1 MENSADKLEQPAWH
15 WDLLVGVLP
24 LLALSPMLI
33 YEAASLWSRDHLRF
47 FPLVLLAIGI
57 WIAIAFRDATEAR
70 NRNRVWIAISLS
82 VVAAIIYLYGVW
94 IFSPWM
100 AHLSLLFVF
109 TAWAL
114 GRFGQKHWA
123 SIVGWAT
130 LLATTLPWP
139 WGWDQGFSNWLQSV
153 GAWCS
158 AKALDALAIPCLQ
171 NGSSIETRDLHLVAD
186 EVCGGLGSV
195 YAFGAFAILL
205 GLLQHSSF
213 IVGFKTLLLVPLWTL
228 MGHFLRI
235 FGILALQE
243 YVQRDFSNGWD
254 YRILE
259 GTTTAIVLLLIW
271 CSSRFIRRIF
281 EPIPVADAE
290 FGPVFSGLNKLFCW
304 PQPDPFDRLEP
315 EDEYEKQRFLKRRA
329 ERLAQQPKQATFLWS
344 SLPATLWTVRIVP
357 AVLLLASLMPVISL
371 ASQGLSSLNFGRPKL
386 SVAQVEGL
394 AGPDSLPDTL
404 VSQSQAEAK
413 DEAGAEGQG
422 QIEWKKLNFQIMQR
436 NPRSRQGEF
445 SVQWAYRSSEG
456 EYTAAIDLPFL
467 GWNDPIEELQLR
479 GWKAG
484 PVDIRWQDDWPWGE
498 CELENELG
506 GKETIFYTL
515 FTRGGEPYTRVPSR
529 LLPEQEA
536 ESTDVE
542 TSEAIQQSATAVTY
556 QFQLLSESGGELSQ
570 AGREAL
576 RAQFLQLRQAA
587 IALLKK

>member
-24 LLALSPMLI
+24 LVALSPLLI
-33 YEAASLWSRDHLRF
+33 YQTASLWSRDHMRF
-47 FPLVLLAIGI
+47 FPLVLLAVVI
-57 WIAIAFRDATEAR
+57 WIVMGFRDATEAR
-70 NRNRVWIAISLS
+70 GRSRVWTAISLS
-82 VVAAIIYLYGVW
+82 VVAALIYLYGVW
-94 IFSPWM
+94 KFSPWL
-100 AHLSLLFVF
+100 AHLSLLFF
-109 TAWAL
+109 FAAWAL

-123 SIVGWAT
+123 SIAGWTT

-139 WGWDQGFSNWLQSV
+139 WGWDQGFSNWLQSAA
-153 GAWCS
+153 AWCS

-205 GLLQHSSF
+205 GLLQHSGF
-213 IVGFKTLLLVPLWTL
+213 IVGVKTLVLVPLWTL

-235 FGILALQE
+235 FGILTLQE
-243 YVQRDFSNGWD
+243 YTHRDFSNGWD

-259 GTTTAIVLLLIW
+259 VTTAAIVLLLIW
-271 CSSRFIRRIF
+271 CSSRFFRRIF

-304 PQPDPFDRLEP
+304 PQPDPFESLLPD
-315 EDEYEKQRFLKRRA
+315 DDYEKQRFLKRRA
-329 ERLAQQPKQATFLWS
+329 ERLAQQPKQTVFLWS
-344 SLPATLWTVRIVP
+344 SVPATLWTVRIVP
-357 AVLLLASLMPVISL
+357 AVLLLAALLPISSL
-371 ASQGLSSLNFGRPKL
+371 ASQGLSSLNFGRPNL
-386 SVAQVEGL
+386 SLAQVEGL

-404 VSQSQAEAK
+404 EAQSQIDGE
-413 DEAGAEGQG
+413 G
-422 QIEWKKLNFQIMQR
+422 QIEWKKIGFQTVQR

-445 SVQWAYRSSEG
+445 SLRWIYRSSEG
-456 EYTAAIDLPFL
+456 EFTTVIDLPFL
-467 GWNDPIEELQLR
+467 GWNDPIDELELR

-506 GKETIFYTL
+506 GKETIFYAL
-515 FTRGGEPYTRVPSR
+515 FTRNGEPYTLVPSR
-529 LLPEQEA
+529 LLPEQA
-536 ESTDVE
+536 TESVDVE
-542 TSEAIQQSATAVTY
+542 TAAANQQSATAVTY

-576 RAQFLQLRQAA
+576 RAQFLKLREVARA
-587 IALLKK
+587 VVKK

>member
-1 MENSADKLEQPAWH
+1 MENSADKPEQPAWH

-24 LLALSPMLI
+24 LVALSPLLV
-33 YEAASLWSRDHLRF
+33 YQTANLSSRDHMRF
-47 FPLVLLAIGI
+47 FPLVLLAIAI
-57 WIAIAFRDATEAR
+57 WIVMGFRDATEAR
-70 NRNRVWIAISLS
+70 GRIRVWTAISLS
-82 VVAAIIYLYGVW
+82 VVAALIYLYAVW
-94 IFSPWM
+94 IFSPWL

-109 TAWAL
+109 AAWAL
-114 GRFGQKHWA
+114 GRFGHKHWV
-123 SIVGWAT
+123 SIAGWTA
-130 LLATTLPWP
+130 LFATTLPWP
-139 WGWDQGFSNWLQSV
+139 WGWDQGFSNWLQS
-153 GAWCS
+153 AATWCS

-171 NGSSIETRDLHLVAD
+171 NGSSIETRDMLVVAD

-205 GLLQHSSF
+205 GLLQHSGF

-235 FGILALQE
+235 FGILSLQE
-243 YVQRDFSNGWD
+243 YAHRDFSNGWD

-271 CSSRFIRRIF
+271 CSSRFFRRIF

-304 PQPDPFDRLEP
+304 PQPDPFDNLEP

-329 ERLAQQPKQATFLWS
+329 ELLEQQPKQATFLWS

-357 AVLLLASLMPVISL
+357 AVLLIAALLPVISL
-371 ASQGLSSLNFGRPKL
+371 ASQGLSSLNFGRPKFSL
-386 SVAQVEGL
+386 AQVEGL
-394 AGPDSLPDTL
+394 AGPDALSDTL
-404 VSQSQAEAK
+404 EDQSQVEGEARV
-413 DEAGAEGQG
+413 G
-422 QIEWKKLNFQIMQR
+422 WKKVGFQIVQR

-445 SVQWAYRSSEG
+445 SLRWGYRSNEG
-456 EYTAAIDLPFL
+456 EFTASIDLPFL
-467 GWNDPIEELQLR
+467 GWNDPIDGLQLR

-515 FTRGGEPYTRVPSR
+515 FTRSGEPYTNVPSR
-529 LLPEQEA
+529 LLPEQVT
-536 ESTDVE
+536 ESVDVE
-542 TSEAIQQSATAVTY
+542 TAAANQQSATAVTY

-570 AGREAL
+570 AKREAL
-576 RAQFLQLRQAA
+576 RAQFLQLREV
-587 IALLKK
+587 ALALVKK